1 MRIVIR
7 GLCSLALSVSL
18 IGVCSVEARGS
29 TISWGYQGAV
39 NSSNIADIPV
49 GTPVNM
55 TWSFD
60 TAQPDVCAGIGTPG
74 QGIYFG
80 QTVTLAIGQLTY
92 VASGI
97 FTNHT
102 NVSQGCGGLL
112 LGGTELRLIQW
123 SGPNLPGL
131 LLNPFFPCCASPS
144 IAGIPATAD
153 GSLPSTQP
161 ASLFV
166 QGPHFIAGAFVTS
179 TVQTAPEPS
188 TIALVGTALLAMLRK
203 RRVYS
208 KRTR

>member
-1 MRIVIR
+1 MRIAIR

-60 TAQPDVCAGIGTPG
+60 SAQPDACAGTGTPG

-80 QTVTLAIGQLTY
+80 QTVTLAMGGLTY
-92 VASGI
+92 VSTGI
-97 FTNHT
+97 FTNNT
-102 NVSQGCGGLL
+102 NVSQGCGGGLV
-112 LGGTELRLIQW
+112 GTELRLIQW

-131 LLNPFFPCCASPS
+131 SLIPFFPCCTSPA
-144 IAGIPATAD
+144 IVGIPATAD

-166 QGPHFIAGAFVTS
+166 QGPLFGGGVGVTS